1 MGNTR
6 FTVLRT
12 DKLILLGHVVDGEGE
27 AHLGEEDA
35 HNARHILQDD
45 KRKHSNESNPSNR
58 EIPLGTEWE
67 IFNSSKLS
75 SSPIGLGPASQISS
89 IKGQQYFPG
98 KELNSLQQK
107 QDEKYPRTKEK
118 KSSGISAE
126 QVALY
131 GDSINTSFTKQ
142 PFSYNWRNLPTELY
156 RLAPFVFDTVPKQF
170 APEFRNPCWYAPD
183 KQLLCLP
190 HFYLLGFPKCG
201 TTDLWYKIN
210 NHPKVAKTRR
220 KETHY
225 WTCDGSA
232 STFHTH
238 WKFIE
243 ENQNITN
250 GEFMYTKVDII
261 KELTPKAKMII
272 AIREPVEREIIYTLL
287 PLATNDKYLRTF
299 CKGLGGRLWI
309 QSGDGDKTRRL
320 ESELSVHFT
329 EDLRLSRTGYFKP

>member
-1 MGNTR
+1 MDNTR
-6 FTVLRT
+6 FTVLQT

-35 HNARHILQDD
+35 HNARHILQDN
-45 KRKHSNESNPSNR
+45 KRKHSNEINPSNR

-67 IFNSSKLS
+67 IFNSSNLS

-98 KELNSLQQK
+98 KELNSSQQK
-107 QDEKYPRTKEK
+107 QDEMYPRTKEE

-142 PFSYNWRNLPTELY
+142 PFSYNWRKLPTDLY
-156 RLAPFVFDTVPKQF
+156 RLAPFIFDTVPKQF

-225 WTCDGSA
+225 WTCK
-232 STFHTH
+232 H
-238 WKFIE
+238 
-243 ENQNITN
+243 
-250 GEFMYTKVDII
+250 II
-261 KELTPKAKMII
+261 ISSINT
-272 AIREPVEREIIYTLL
+272 
-287 PLATNDKYLRTF
+287 
-299 CKGLGGRLWI
+299 
-309 QSGDGDKTRRL
+309 S
-320 ESELSVHFT
+320 
-329 EDLRLSRTGYFKP
+329 